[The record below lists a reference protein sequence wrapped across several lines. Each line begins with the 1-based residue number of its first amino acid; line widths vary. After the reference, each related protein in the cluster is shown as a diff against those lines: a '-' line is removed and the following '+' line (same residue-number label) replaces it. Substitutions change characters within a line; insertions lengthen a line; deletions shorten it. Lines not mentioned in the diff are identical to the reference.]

1 MRVPL
6 TPLLCLFWLVQLS
19 SKGVP
24 QVPRQPR
31 RLCPVKARVSRGP
44 LKEMVVPLLEDG
56 AELRDENGMFS
67 HAG

>member
-6 TPLLCLFWLVQLS
+6 TALLCLFWLVQLWGTS
-19 SKGVP
+19 VEPVSP
-24 QVPRQPR
+24 QPR
-31 RLCPVKARVSRGP
+31 RLCPMNAWVSRGP
-44 LKEMVVPLLEDG
+44 LKERVVPVLEGG